1 MEMEDFEFA
10 KDKVLMGS
18 ERRSMILS
26 EEDKKVVATHESGH
40 AVVAYNLAAADPI
53 HKVSIVPRGMALG
66 VTQQLPMDDK
76 YNYSKEYLEAEIAV
90 MLGGRT
96 AEELFLGS
104 ITTGAGNDFEKATE
118 MAWKM
123 VTAWGM
129 SEKLGPLSY
138 NSDKAQFMPF
148 WETGV
153 RNQYSERTAQE
164 IDEEVKRIVLQAQQ
178 TARDL
183 LTQRRPQMERL
194 IRALLDREVL
204 DKEEFTAIMK
214 GEPLPDRPV
223 PPAVGEAAASTTEPS
238 PGTPAVSPSPSLSG
252 PVGGA

>member
-1 MEMEDFEFA
+1 MVEMEDFEFA

-26 EEDKKVVATHESGH
+26 EDDKKVVATHEAGH
-40 AVVAYNLAAADPI
+40 AVVAFNLPNADPI

-66 VTQQLPMDDK
+66 ITQQLPLDDR
-76 YNYSKEYLEAEIAV
+76 YNYSREYLEAEIAV

-96 AEELFLGS
+96 AEELYKGS

-129 SEKLGPLSY
+129 SDKMGPLSY
-138 NSDKAQFMPF
+138 ASERPQALPF
-148 WETGV
+148 WETTG

-164 IDEEVKRIVLQAQQ
+164 IDEEVKKIVLKAQE
-178 TARDL
+178 TAREI
-183 LTQRRPQMERL
+183 LTQNKSRMEAL
-194 IRALLDREVL
+194 IQALLDREVL
-204 DKEEFTAIMK
+204 DKEEFQTIMR
-214 GEPLPDRPV
+214 GETLEDKPSPLASAAE
-223 PPAVGEAAASTTEPS
+223 PAQNSAEKPSPAASPT
-238 PGTPAVSPSPSLSG
+238 LSG
-252 PVGGA
+252 PVGQT